1 MTDTVPPTPF
11 RSDGHEAA
19 SGVPPETS
27 NSADPG
33 ETSTTVR
40 VAILAGLL
48 LLVAFTGGLYMVGV
62 IMALVFMIFLH
73 EVGHYVTARWSGMK
87 VTEFFIGFGPRIWS
101 FRRGETQYGVKAIP
115 AGAYVKIIGMNSLDD
130 LHDPADEPRTYR
142 QSNYP
147 RRFLVGVAGSAMHF
161 IQAFVLLLILL
172 TAFGMSEDDVWDVG
186 TISGLDEGTTVPAA
200 EAGLELDD
208 RIRAVD
214 GTTVVTFEDL
224 RREIQARPGAPVTL
238 LVERDGESFGT
249 TAVLAETNPEGESVG
264 FLGIGPDYPRQTV
277 GPIAAVGDS
286 TGIMWEFGSGSILAL
301 ADFFSPGNLGE
312 YFDRV
317 VGNGPDRTGD
327 LIADA
332 DGRLLSPVGA
342 VRIASDVAEDD
353 FANLLGFL
361 VSINIFV
368 GIFNLV
374 PLPPLDGGLLA
385 VATYER
391 LRERGG
397 RRHHIDY
404 SRILPVTATVIVLLG
419 VLGLSA
425 LYLDSLDLV
434 GVG

>member
-11 RSDGHEAA
+11 SPDETEPAVGTDPAA
-19 SGVPPETS
+19 HGESS
-27 NSADPG
+27 NR
-33 ETSTTVR
+33 VR
-40 VAILAGLL
+40 LAILLGLL
-48 LLVAFTGGLYMVGV
+48 ALVGLTGGLSMIVV
-62 IMALVFMIFLH
+62 ILALIFMIFLH
-73 EVGHYVTARWSGMK
+73 ELGHYLTARWSGMK

-101 FRRGETQYGVKAIP
+101 FRRGETEYGLKAIP
-115 AGAYVKIIGMNSLDD
+115 AGAYVKVIGMNSLDD
-130 LHDPADEPRTYR
+130 FHDPDDEGRTYR
-142 QSNYP
+142 QATYP

-161 IQAFVLLLILL
+161 LQAFVLLIVLF
-172 TAFGMSEDDVWDVG
+172 AGFGMSEAETWDVG
-186 TISGLDEGTTVPAA
+186 IISGLDGGETVPAVD
-200 EAGLELDD
+200 AGLELND

-214 GTTVVTFEDL
+214 GAEVVTFEDL
-224 RREIQARPGAPVTL
+224 RREIQARPGQQVTL
-238 LVERDGESFGT
+238 LIERDGELFEALT
-249 TAVLAETNPEGESVG
+249 VLAETNPEGEAVG

-277 GPIAAVGDS
+277 SLVTAVPDS
-286 TGIMWEFGSGSILAL
+286 VQEMWAQGSASVLAL
-301 ADFFSPGNLGE
+301 GDFFSPGNLGD

-317 VGNGPDRTGD
+317 IGNGPDRTGD

-353 FANLLGFL
+353 IANLLGFL

-404 SRILPVTATVIVLLG
+404 SRVLPITATVVILLG
-419 VLGLSA
+419 FLGLSA

-434 GVG
+434 GFG

>member
-1 MTDTVPPTPF
+1 MTDTAPPTPS
-11 RSDGHEAA
+11 RPDEHEAA
-19 SGVPPETS
+19 SAAPTEAGKPAES
-27 NSADPG
+27 G
-33 ETSTTVR
+33 ETTNSVR

-48 LLVAFTGGLYMVGV
+48 LLVALTGGLYMVGV
-62 IMALVFMIFLH
+62 IVALIIMIFLH
-73 EVGHYVTARWSGMK
+73 ELGHYVTARRSGMK

-101 FRRGETQYGVKAIP
+101 FRRGETEYGIKAIP

-130 LHDPADEPRTYR
+130 FHNPADESRTYR
-142 QSNYP
+142 QATFP

-161 IQAFVLLLILL
+161 IQAFVLLFILL
-172 TAFGMSEDDVWDVG
+172 TAFGMSEDDVWNIG
-186 TISGLDEGTTVPAA
+186 TISGLDEGSTVPAA
-200 EAGLELDD
+200 DAGLELDD
-208 RIRAVD
+208 RIQAVD
-214 GTTVVTFEDL
+214 GTSVVTFEDL
-224 RREIQARPGAPVTL
+224 RQEIQARPGALVTL
-238 LVERDGESFGT
+238 AVERDGQFFET
-249 TAVLAETNPEGESVG
+249 TTVLAETNPQGEPVG
-264 FLGIGPDYPRQTV
+264 FLGIGPDHPRQTV
-277 GPIAAVGDS
+277 GPIAAVGGS
-286 TGIMWEFGSGSILAL
+286 AEFMWEFGSGSILAL
-301 ADFFSPGNLGE
+301 ADFFSPGNLSE
-312 YFDRV
+312 YVNRV

-327 LIADA
+327 LITDA

-404 SRILPVTATVIVLLG
+404 SRVLPVTATVVVLLG